1 MFLCKEKTKEKVQ
14 QSAAKCSKKWKK
26 SIVNILILCVC
37 SIIIIMAGD
46 DEREK
51 GKLKNLAVLEHAVA
65 ARNKVLINFNYY
77 LMLVDV
83 VVVVVD
89 DDLYF

>member
-1 MFLCKEKTKEKVQ
+1 
-14 QSAAKCSKKWKK
+14 
-26 SIVNILILCVC
+26 
-37 SIIIIMAGD
+37 MAGD

-77 LMLVDV
+77 VMLVDV